1 MDTISKIRAII
12 LIFKK
17 MQGGSPPSTLPPI
30 LRTCAS
36 DIGKRRLAWHSIE
49 ARDALVA
56 VPKSDGN
63 KDMTHFPEG
72 VFSKVLKNKRDL
84 PKVEIRHQVMRN

>member
-17 MQGGSPPSTLPPI
+17 MQGGLPLQPSPPT